1 MIDEVHIRDVAL
13 IHEAAFAPSPAFTV
27 VTGET
32 GTGKT
37 ALLNALKILVGERAG
52 ASFVREG
59 CEELQVE
66 GRFFGEG
73 CGEDGVVAAR
83 RIGVQGRSRV
93 SIDGSL
99 ASVKELAGGLGQT
112 VDLCG
117 QHEHQ
122 RLLSP
127 TYQRALLDEWGKEEI
142 SAPLGA
148 YRACLSAAND
158 ASAELVRLQELES
171 ADAVELDRA
180 RFALEQI
187 GKADPQ
193 EGEYEELIE
202 RMPRLENAEMLVHE
216 AMSAQRNLTGS
227 GGAVESLESALGS
240 LERIAAVDT
249 SVESVLELVREAFF
263 SLEDVGRD
271 LATYKDGVDFPQ
283 EELEAAQDRIA
294 ELQGL
299 MRGFGPRMEDVLA
312 QRAEAEAKIREYD
325 GRDEL
330 ISQARKRRDVA
341 ESALADAAHA
351 LAEARGRVIPCFI
364 DAVQAQM
371 ARLEMKGARLE
382 ANISDLPRGQWDT
395 WGSQSFEFLFAAGE
409 GLSAQ
414 RLGKIASG
422 GEMSRVML
430 ALKVALGECDQV
442 DTLVFDEIDAGVGGS
457 TARALGAVLRDL
469 AKTHQVIVVTH
480 LPQVAVCG
488 DTHYLVTKSD
498 DALPQTCLTSV
509 SGESRTAEIARM
521 LAGEVSETSL
531 AHAAELLS
539 EQE

>member
-1 MIDEVHIRDVAL
+1 M
-13 IHEAAFAPSPAFTV
+13 
-27 VTGET
+27 
-32 GTGKT
+32 
-37 ALLNALKILVGERAG
+37 
-52 ASFVREG
+52 
-59 CEELQVE
+59 
-66 GRFFGEG
+66 
-73 CGEDGVVAAR
+73 
-83 RIGVQGRSRV
+83 
-93 SIDGSL
+93 
-99 ASVKELAGGLGQT
+99 
-112 VDLCG
+112 
-117 QHEHQ
+117 
-122 RLLSP
+122 
-127 TYQRALLDEWGKEEI
+127 
-142 SAPLGA
+142 
-148 YRACLSAAND
+148 
-158 ASAELVRLQELES
+158 QELES

-240 LERIAAVDT
+240 LERIAAVDA

-330 ISQARKRRDVA
+330 ISQARKKRDAA
-341 ESALADAAHA
+341 ESALADAARV
-351 LAEARGRVIPCFI
+351 LAEARGRVIPRFI

-382 ANISDLPRGQWDT
+382 ASITDLPRGQWDA

-531 AHAAELLS
+531 AHAAELLG